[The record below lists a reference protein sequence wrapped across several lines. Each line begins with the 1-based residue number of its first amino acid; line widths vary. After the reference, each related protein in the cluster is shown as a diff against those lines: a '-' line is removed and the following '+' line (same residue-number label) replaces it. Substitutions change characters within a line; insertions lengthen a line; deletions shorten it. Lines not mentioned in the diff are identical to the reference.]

1 MENPAPVP
9 LLLEV
14 LLPVLLLGKFPV
26 LLLKKM
32 GIQQLHQQL
41 GITCLLY
48 TSAIVSMFLGD
59 ELTAILQAIENDT

>member
-41 GITCLLY
+41 GITIPMVL
-48 TSAIVSMFLGD
+48 
-59 ELTAILQAIENDT
+59 